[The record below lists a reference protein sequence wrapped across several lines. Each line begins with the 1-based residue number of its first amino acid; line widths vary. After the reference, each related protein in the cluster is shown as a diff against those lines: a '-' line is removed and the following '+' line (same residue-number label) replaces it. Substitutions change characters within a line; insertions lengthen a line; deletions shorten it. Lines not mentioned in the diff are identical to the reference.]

1 MNNRESTVTTTYALD
16 TARKKV
22 VLQFS
27 QTLANLQMYAHET
40 ANMAKILLNCARELD
55 PESVKGFTWPEM
67 EKPIQK
73 SPIAEQPGQ
82 PS

>member
-1 MNNRESTVTTTYALD
+1 MSNQERTITTTYAID
-16 TARKKV
+16 FEKRKV
-22 VLQFS
+22 VMQFS
-27 QTLANLQMYAHET
+27 QTLANLSFVGAEA